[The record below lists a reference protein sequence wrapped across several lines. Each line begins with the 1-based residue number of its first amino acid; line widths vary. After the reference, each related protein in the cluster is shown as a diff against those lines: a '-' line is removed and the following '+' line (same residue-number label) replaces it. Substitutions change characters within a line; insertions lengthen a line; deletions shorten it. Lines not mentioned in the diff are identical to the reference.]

1 MSDSLQPHGLQ
12 PTRLLCPWDFSRQG
26 YWNGLP
32 FLSPGDIPNPGVKSK
47 SPAWQEDSIH
57 CVFIYFF
64 CCHLQKYQKLNV
76 ENLEDLKEDYNHSD
90 IWSSYPSLSK
100 KLGQQLSVDFL
111 YTWMCVGKHTSQ
123 HPLEP
128 WWGSKEPIKEK
139 SFKGYW
145 VGTQDQAL
153 LDCSLDRRGWVGL
166 VVGFWSVD
174 FGQLWTLLVL
184 ICLPSCFMG

>member
-1 MSDSLQPHGLQ
+1 MGESLEGSIRESVSEWKSEVAQSRPALCNPMDCSPPGFSVHGF
-12 PTRLLCPWDFSRQG
+12 PRQEHCS
-26 YWNGLP
+26 GLP

-128 WWGSKEPIKEK
+128 
-139 SFKGYW
+139 
-145 VGTQDQAL
+145 
-153 LDCSLDRRGWVGL
+153 
-166 VVGFWSVD
+166 
-174 FGQLWTLLVL
+174 
-184 ICLPSCFMG
+184 